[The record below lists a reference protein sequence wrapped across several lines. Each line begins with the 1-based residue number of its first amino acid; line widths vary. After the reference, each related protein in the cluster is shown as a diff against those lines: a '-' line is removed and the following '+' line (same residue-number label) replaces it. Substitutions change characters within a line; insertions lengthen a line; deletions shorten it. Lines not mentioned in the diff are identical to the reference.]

1 MIEDAIDDLMQV
13 YVIPLGLTILWG
25 VLAGLAALVI
35 LRAIAAAIT
44 RSRSRS
50 KQVVKR
56 LGTPVFALVLVTVM
70 WSAATVMRI
79 PRRWE
84 ENVTGNIHHTMQIVT
99 IIAVAWLLIALVQAV
114 SDALLARFKTDKATE
129 RRARRVQMQV
139 QLMRRIL
146 SALIVVMAIGSV
158 LFTFEQLRIAG
169 TSLLASAGLVSV
181 VAGLAATSALTNVF
195 AGMQLAFSGA
205 INLHDIVVV
214 EDEWGRIEEI
224 TLTYVVVRIWDDRRL
239 VLPSTYFTTTPF
251 TNYTR
256 TTIEKYGT
264 IFMHVDWT
272 VPLDEMREE
281 LQRIVEDS
289 ELWDGRLAILQ
300 VTDAREGLLEIR
312 VIVSVDDAAI
322 TADLVNHVREL
333 LVVWIKENHPSAI
346 PYQRVRESQEPLPK
360 SKKTRREPT
369 GSTPKQGLFYG
380 SDEAEAR
387 REQFTK
393 PMDVVQAES
402 TLEDAEEVVGELDGP
417 DDEKV

>member
-1 MIEDAIDDLMQV
+1 MWGA
-13 YVIPLGLTILWG
+13 LGG
-25 VLAGLAALVI
+25 AAALII
-35 LRAIAAAIT
+35 LRAISAAIT

-56 LGTPVFALVLVTVM
+56 LGTPVFALVFVTAA
-70 WSAATVMRI
+70 WSSATIMRI
-79 PRRWE
+79 PRYWDE
-84 ENVTGNIHHTMQIVT
+84 GATGNIHHTMQIVT
-99 IIAVAWLLIALVQAV
+99 IVAVAWLLIALVQAV

-146 SALIVVMAIGSV
+146 SALIVIMAIGSV

-264 IFMHVDWT
+264 IF
-272 VPLDEMREE
+272 
-281 LQRIVEDS
+281 
-289 ELWDGRLAILQ
+289 
-300 VTDAREGLLEIR
+300 
-312 VIVSVDDAAI
+312 
-322 TADLVNHVREL
+322 
-333 LVVWIKENHPSAI
+333 
-346 PYQRVRESQEPLPK
+346 
-360 SKKTRREPT
+360 
-369 GSTPKQGLFYG
+369 
-380 SDEAEAR
+380 
-387 REQFTK
+387 
-393 PMDVVQAES
+393 
-402 TLEDAEEVVGELDGP
+402 
-417 DDEKV
+417 